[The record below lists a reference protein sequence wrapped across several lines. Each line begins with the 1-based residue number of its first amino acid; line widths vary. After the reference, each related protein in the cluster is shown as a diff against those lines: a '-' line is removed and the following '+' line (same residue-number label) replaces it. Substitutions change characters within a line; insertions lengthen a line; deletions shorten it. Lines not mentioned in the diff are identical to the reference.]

1 MIYIDVQ
8 NFADDWHYSANHM
21 PSSKL
26 TTTEAVAKNLQRL
39 MELRGLTQPQLARR
53 AGVAQRTISNIL
65 SARNEPGI
73 EKINK
78 IAKVFGLQGWQL
90 QMPNIPEDM
99 LTDGRMT
106 RVIDALTRATPE
118 GREMIER
125 LAEREAHYSKQ
136 KRD

>member
-1 MIYIDVQ
+1 MNYIDVQ
-8 NFADDWHYSANHM
+8 NFAHDWHYSANHM
-21 PSSKL
+21 PFTKL
-26 TTTEAVAKNLQRL
+26 TTTEAVAKNLRRL
-39 MELRGLTQPQLARR
+39 MAMRGLTQPQLAKK

-65 SARNEPGI
+65 SASNEPGI

-78 IAKVFGLQGWQL
+78 IARVFGLQGWQL
-90 QMPNIPEDM
+90 QMPNIPDDM
-99 LTDGRMT
+99 LSGAVVT

-136 KRD
+136 RRD

>member
-1 MIYIDVQ
+1 MNNLNGQ
-8 NFADDWHYSANHM
+8 NFALGWQYSAVHM
-21 PSSKL
+21 PFTKL
-26 TTTEAVAKNLQRL
+26 TTTEAVAKNLARL
-39 MELRGLTQPQLARR
+39 MEIRGFTQPQLAKK

-65 SARNEPGI
+65 NTRNEPGI

-78 IAKVFGLQGWQL
+78 IARVFGLQGWQL
-90 QMPNIPEDM
+90 QMPNVPEDM

-125 LAEREAHYSKQ
+125 LAEREAHYSKA